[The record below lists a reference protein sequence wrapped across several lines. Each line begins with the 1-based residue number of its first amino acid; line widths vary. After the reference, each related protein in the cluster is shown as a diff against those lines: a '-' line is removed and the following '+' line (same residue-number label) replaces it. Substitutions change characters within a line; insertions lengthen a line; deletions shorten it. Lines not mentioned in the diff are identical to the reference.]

1 MLTEK
6 ELQLLI
12 QITKN
17 RKNLDKLKTIVDQS
31 FFSLIKELDSKFD
44 IVDESFSVDT
54 V

>member
-17 RKNLDKLKTIVDQS
+17 RKKLDTLETIVEES
-31 FFSLIKELDSKFD
+31 FFILIKELDSQFN
-44 IVDESFSVDT
+44 IVDKSFSVDT